1 MKAQINC
8 ILFIVL
14 FVVAIACDTS
24 SNVEPLYKKHFVKL
38 YGGDGDNE
46 AQDLIIN
53 ADNTFILLGSSVL
66 QDGSRKSY
74 VLKTDSDGN
83 VLWEKRFG
91 DGFEYPQD
99 IEQTAGGYII
109 LSNIDIGNGQY
120 QFKLIRIDNDGNKGD
135 TLVFDQ
141 FSDQFGYSITQLS
154 DGGFYVVGNTSDIGD
169 NVPLPSDIKD
179 LLFVRF
185 DSGLGWGDDT
195 TRVGGSSEGAAIKVF
210 ETSPEKFMVA
220 EYSDI
225 VRNQDPIE
233 LNFDFR
239 DFQDDPSST
248 TGDPEIIGETTRE
261 EFMNQTV
268 SSSGSNF
275 YSIGTSIDASNSGSI
290 FITKTGDSPSG
301 PAKVFE
307 NTFGLGTME
316 GVSIFPSVFSSFSYV
331 LANKISE
338 ADGTRDI
345 WLTRVNSFTGAQDPE
360 WASGFTYGTSTN
372 EDTGKI
378 VAEAPNG
385 DIIILGTMN
394 LTNQKKMALIKLSSD
409 AKFTP

>member
-14 FVVAIACDTS
+14 LAATVSCDTS
-24 SNVEPLYKKHFVKL
+24 SNVEPIYKKHFVKL

-66 QDGSRKSY
+66 QDGSRKNY

-99 IEQTAGGYII
+99 IESIATGYII
-109 LSNIDIGNGQY
+109 LSNIHIGDDLY
-120 QFKLIRIDNDGNKGD
+120 QFKLTRIDNDGNKSD
-135 TLVFDQ
+135 SLIFDQ
-141 FSDQFGYSITQLS
+141 FSDQFGHSITQLS
-154 DGGFYVVGNTSDIGD
+154 DGGFYVVGSTSDIGE
-169 NVPLPSDIKD
+169 NVPSPSDLKD

-185 DSGLGWGDDT
+185 NSALVWGDDI

-225 VRNQDPIE
+225 VRDQDPIE

-239 DFQDDPSST
+239 NFEDDPSLTS
-248 TGDPEIIGETTRE
+248 GDPEIIGETTRE

-268 SSSGSNF
+268 GSTNGSF
-275 YSIGTSIDASNSGSI
+275 FSIGASIDASNSSAI
-290 FITKTGDSPSG
+290 FITKTGDSPDG

-307 NTFGLGTME
+307 NTFGLGNIE
-316 GVSIFPSVFSSFSYV
+316 GVSIFPSVYKPFCYV
-331 LANKISE
+331 LANTISE

-345 WLTRVNSFTGAQDPE
+345 WLTRVNSFTGAQDSE
-360 WASGFTYGTSTN
+360 WASGFTFGTTTN
-372 EDTGKI
+372 DDTGKI
-378 VAEAPNG
+378 VAEAPSG

-409 AKFTP
+409 AKFEP